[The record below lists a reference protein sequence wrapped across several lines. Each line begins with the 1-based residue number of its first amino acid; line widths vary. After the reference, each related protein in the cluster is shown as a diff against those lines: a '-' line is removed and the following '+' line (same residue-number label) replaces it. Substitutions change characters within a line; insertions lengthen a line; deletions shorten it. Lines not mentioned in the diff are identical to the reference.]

1 MLRLFSRWCHSG
13 INENNV
19 VPCDKIPPQ
28 RQPASMTDQTVPQA
42 QSRTT
47 APTKLAPLPGD
58 FTADM
63 SLSRTVQHLWPYVWP
78 VDRSGEAL

>member
-1 MLRLFSRWCHSG
+1 
-13 INENNV
+13 
-19 VPCDKIPPQ
+19 
-28 RQPASMTDQTVPQA
+28 MTDQTVPQA